1 MNENHTRQDWYKTH
15 RRKVET
21 IFQKGKYLHDKK
33 KIYPSETG
41 KYKIEILP
49 VVFRHGDRYFAY
61 TLAKIKKGN
70 KVIANIKRN
79 GEKFPFLF
87 VEDHIDGHDYLL
99 CAEDYQSQTIFRL
112 DTGDRTEFVS
122 EKAKREMEFSWQRF
136 HLSPDGETLA
146 IEGSVKTKHKELAEY
161 RECRFFSFKDP
172 MILPYYEKGDRITC
186 PYEDI
191 IGWED
196 RDNLLVAI
204 HEERRKTDMKP
215 LSDMT
220 KGRRIKC
227 LKANAFGI
235 RRIVYKFPLEEGD
248 RQEVYSEWVVN

>member
-21 IFQKGKYLHDKK
+21 VFQKGKYLHEKK

-49 VVFRHGDRYFAY
+49 VVFKHDDRFFAY

-87 VEDHIDGHDYLL
+87 VENHIDGHDYLL

-122 EKAKREMEFSWQRF
+122 RGKEKWSF
-136 HLSPDGETLA
+136 HGKSFIYLQTETLA
-146 IEGSVKTKHKELAEY
+146 IEGSVKTKHTELAEY

-196 RDNLLVAI
+196 KDNLLVAI
-204 HEERRKTDMKP
+204 HEERRKTRHETAQRHD
-215 LSDMT
+215 
-220 KGRRIKC
+220 KG
-227 LKANAFGI
+227 
-235 RRIVYKFPLEEGD
+235 
-248 RQEVYSEWVVN
+248 